1 MVMKVRSWEI
11 LSLILIAIFALSVT
25 SASAAPTMSSMA
37 GTYVQQSSSG
47 IGYTIIL
54 YSNGTGT
61 FSGHV
66 GTWTLMNS
74 TNLEGSYYVLGEPI
88 TSDFTITSHGFTS
101 VQTGNEYVKTA
112 SASSSPT
119 PAASVPEFSNS
130 TLILVAISMAITL
143 FAVGFTAKKRSEK
156 S

>member
-1 MVMKVRSWEI
+1 MKAKAWRI
-11 LSLILIAIFALSVT
+11 LSLVLIAIFALAVT
-25 SASAAPTMSSMA
+25 KASATPTMSSMA

-47 IGYTIIL
+47 TGYTIIL
-54 YSNGTGT
+54 YANGTGL
-61 FSGHV
+61 FSGHS

-74 TNLEGSYYVLGEPI
+74 TTLEGSYYVLGEPI

-119 PAASVPEFSNS
+119 PAATVPEFSDS
-130 TLILVAISMAITL
+130 ALILVAAAMVIAL
-143 FAVGFTAKKRSEK
+143 VAVGLIAKKRF
-156 S
+156 